1 VDGRQSCPSQ
11 LIHATRLTFTID
23 QQVSVSY
30 VQARDYQQNQ
40 SGGRA
45 VMSITADPASRLTST
60 IDQQV
65 FESLVQAR
73 DYQQN
78 QQGGKAV
85 MSITVDPA
93 SRITS
98 IIDQQVFYPQL

>member
-1 VDGRQSCPSQ
+1 
-11 LIHATRLTFTID
+11 
-23 QQVSVSY
+23 
-30 VQARDYQQNQ
+30 
-40 SGGRA
+40 
-45 VMSITADPASRLTST
+45 MSITADPASRLTST